1 MKQLK
6 DILKKQ
12 VLIILMG
19 ENKMSFIK
27 MMKEKALIYE
37 KDGKYFSCCVLDEEI
52 TIEIKE
58 LEQELE
64 RCKIK

>member
-19 ENKMSFIK
+19 ENKMICIFDNILMIPHK
-27 MMKEKALIYE
+27 TWYGYE
-37 KDGKYFSCCVLDEEI
+37 WVCPICNWRYEGKV
-52 TIEIKE
+52 
-58 LEQELE
+58 
-64 RCKIK
+64 KIK